1 MVKVISGLMV
11 NGKKTKMTNI
21 CRSGALCSFVKEIK
35 AKYKQ
40 KGLKPPTTDR
50 IVRFLLKKSNISS
63 EDVLRNEI
71 IRF

>member
-1 MVKVISGLMV
+1 MGNL
-11 NGKKTKMTNI
+11 

-35 AKYKQ
+35 QKYKR

-50 IVRFLLKKSNISS
+50 IVRFLLKKSNINA
-63 EDVLRNEI
+63 EDVLKDEI

>member
-1 MVKVISGLMV
+1 MSNV
-11 NGKKTKMTNI
+11 

-50 IVRFLLKKSNISS
+50 VVRFLLKKSNINS